1 MGLMELPLHIES
13 AVLERYSAASKE
25 MQPALCCPVSYDR
38 KYLEVLPA
46 ELIERDYGCG
56 DPSRFVRAGETV
68 LDLGSGGGKICYI
81 ASQIVGPQ
89 GRVIGVDMNDDM
101 LALARKYQSE
111 IAGRIGWDNVT
122 FHRGRIQ
129 DLAISLDQLDEFM
142 LAAGPVLSSQDY
154 LALHRQIVLARR
166 SAPLIAS
173 ETIDIVLSN
182 CVLNLVDEAD
192 REQLFREVF
201 RVLRPGGRAVISDIV
216 SSRHVPAE
224 LKSDPT
230 LWSGCIS
237 GAFEEQDFLRA
248 FTSAGFGS
256 ALLVMRQEEPWTVV
270 EGIEFRS
277 VTARAIK
284 EGGLPLIDF
293 QLDPA
298 PAACDQEKCC

>member
-1 MGLMELPLHIES
+1 MQIPLSVET
-13 AVLERYSAASKE
+13 VVRQRYSAASKTVE
-25 MQPALCCPVSYDR
+25 PALCCSVTYDR
-38 KYLEVLPA
+38 KYLEALPA

-56 DPSRFVRAGETV
+56 DPSRFVREEEIV

-101 LALARKYQSE
+101 LALARKHQRE

-129 DLAISLDQLDEFM
+129 DLALSLDQLDALM
-142 LAAGPVLSSQDY
+142 QAARPVESTQDY
-154 LALHRQIVLARR
+154 LALHRQIEQTRR
-166 SAPLIAS
+166 NTPLIPS
-173 ETIDIVLSN
+173 ESIDVVLSN

-216 SSRHVPAE
+216 SNRQVPAE
-224 LKSDPT
+224 LKADPT

-237 GAFEEQDFLRA
+237 GAFEEQEFLRA
-248 FTSAGFGS
+248 FSTAGFGP
-256 ALLVMRQEEPWTVV
+256 ALLVTRQVEPWTVV

-277 VTARAIK
+277 VTARAYK
-284 EGGLPLIDF
+284 ADRTMLTEPEGKVVIPCSGE
-293 QLDPA
+293 
-298 PAACDQEKCC
+298 EKCC